1 MEDGE
6 RGWFSSREDSRCDSV
21 DPTLKVDDDVLNASE
36 NYQFLDDNI
45 FYQLFILTT
54 KLDEILSS
62 KAVYKKESEDSL
74 SVIYASESSGTALN
88 ATVYLEDIIS
98 EYKTYFEQLEEI
110 IIETESSDL
119 EDVLFEFR

>member
-21 DPTLKVDDDVLNASE
+21 DPTLKVDEDVLNASE
-36 NYQFLDDNI
+36 NYQFLDDNV

-62 KAVYKKESEDSL
+62 KTIFKKENEDSM

-98 EYKTYFEQLEEI
+98 EYKVYFEEMEEI
-110 IIETESSDL
+110 ILES
-119 EDVLFEFR
+119 